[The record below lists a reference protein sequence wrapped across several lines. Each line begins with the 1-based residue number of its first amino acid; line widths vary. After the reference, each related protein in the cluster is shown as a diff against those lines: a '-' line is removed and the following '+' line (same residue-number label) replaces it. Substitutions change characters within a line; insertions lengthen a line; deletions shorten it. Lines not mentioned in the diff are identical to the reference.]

1 MNDATITASKKTELL
16 RKATN
21 GIAQRTAEVGVQVSF
36 RYLARIVPIVFLAI
50 LSLTHLQGWA
60 IGMKKVLKFSTHDF
74 GILCYGGITNLNL
87 VYGGSG
93 HNLCIKSPGREKLPS
108 DETRVPGF
116 LSGSYPAFAG
126 PVEMEWNAR
135 DGTHLTHTIELDEVF
150 KDRVV
155 LHTADSAR
163 IYEAKP
169 ISGGEPTII
178 VEVND
183 RTVSVYMKV
192 SLQLV
197 RADPTDTG
205 RDRSTHF
212 TRAYSKTL

>member
-1 MNDATITASKKTELL
+1 MKLQKNQYHKANRFIINL
-16 RKATN
+16 RYA
-21 GIAQRTAEVGVQVSF
+21 I
-36 RYLARIVPIVFLAI
+36 RILSALFLAI
-50 LSLTHLQGWA
+50 FSLTNLEVRA
-60 IGMKKVLKFSTHDF
+60 MEMNKVLKFSTHDF
-74 GILCYGGITNLNL
+74 GILCYGGITNLEL
-87 VYGGSG
+87 VYAGSS
-93 HNLCIKSPGREKLPS
+93 HELCFDTPGREKLPS
-108 DETRVPGF
+108 DEKRGPGF

-135 DGTHLTHTIELDEVF
+135 DGTHLTHTIDLDEVF

-163 IYEAKP
+163 IYKAKP

>member
-1 MNDATITASKKTELL
+1 M
-16 RKATN
+16 
-21 GIAQRTAEVGVQVSF
+21 VS
-36 RYLARIVPIVFLAI
+36 AIFLAI
-50 LSLTHLQGWA
+50 FSLTHIESKA
-60 IGMKKVLKFSTHDF
+60 IDMNEVLKFSTHDF
-74 GILCYGGITNLNL
+74 GILCYGGITNLEL
-87 VYGGSG
+87 VYGGSP
-93 HNLCIKSPGREKLPS
+93 HELCFDTPGREKLPS
-108 DETRVPGF
+108 DEKRGPGF

-135 DGTHLTHTIELDEVF
+135 DGAHLIHRIDLDEVF

-155 LHTADSAR
+155 LHTADPAR
-163 IYEAKP
+163 IYKAKP

-178 VEVND
+178 IEVND

>member
-1 MNDATITASKKTELL
+1 
-16 RKATN
+16 
-21 GIAQRTAEVGVQVSF
+21 
-36 RYLARIVPIVFLAI
+36 
-50 LSLTHLQGWA
+50 
-60 IGMKKVLKFSTHDF
+60 
-74 GILCYGGITNLNL
+74 
-87 VYGGSG
+87 
-93 HNLCIKSPGREKLPS
+93 
-108 DETRVPGF
+108 
-116 LSGSYPAFAG
+116 
-126 PVEMEWNAR
+126 MEWNAR
-135 DGTHLTHTIELDEVF
+135 DGKHLTHTIDLDEVF

-155 LHTADSAR
+155 LHTADAAR
-163 IYEAKP
+163 IYKAKP

>member
-1 MNDATITASKKTELL
+1 MATL
-16 RKATN
+16 
-21 GIAQRTAEVGVQVSF
+21 F
-36 RYLARIVPIVFLAI
+36 FLAI
-50 LSLTHLQGWA
+50 ISITLMESRA
-60 IGMKKVLKFSTHDF
+60 INMNETLKFSTHDF
-74 GILCYGGITNLNL
+74 GILCYGGITNLKL
-87 VYGGSG
+87 EYGGSP
-93 HNLCIKSPGREKLPS
+93 HELCFDTPGREKLPS
-108 DETRVPGF
+108 DEKRGPGF
-116 LSGSYPAFAG
+116 LSGSYHAFAG

-135 DGTHLTHTIELDEVF
+135 DGTHLSHKINLDEVF

-155 LHTADSAR
+155 LHTADPAR
-163 IYEAKP
+163 IYKVKP

-178 VEVND
+178 IEVND

-212 TRAYSKTL
+212 TCAYSKTL

>member
-1 MNDATITASKKTELL
+1 MMQQSPRQRKPNSYEKQLTALGNEL
-16 RKATN
+16 RKW
-21 GIAQRTAEVGVQVSF
+21 GVQVSF

-50 LSLTHLQGWA
+50 LSLTHLQGSA

-135 DGTHLTHTIELDEVF
+135 DGTHLTHTIDLDEVF

>member
-1 MNDATITASKKTELL
+1 MDSVKKGREIIIYRYLERAALAFLMAIDPLL
-16 RKATN
+16 KTKSTSIGRN
-21 GIAQRTAEVGVQVSF
+21 GI
-36 RYLARIVPIVFLAI
+36 
-50 LSLTHLQGWA
+50 
-60 IGMKKVLKFSTHDF
+60 LKFSTHDF

-93 HNLCIKSPGREKLPS
+93 HELCKDTPGREKLPS
-108 DETRVPGF
+108 DEKRGPGF
-116 LSGSYPAFAG
+116 KSGSYRAFAG
-126 PVEMEWNAR
+126 PVDMEWNAR
-135 DGTHLTHTIELDEVF
+135 DGTHLTHTIDLDEVF

-163 IYEAKP
+163 IYKAKP
-169 ISGGEPTII
+169 ISGCEPTIVI
-178 VEVND
+178 EVND
-183 RTVSVYMKV
+183 RTVSVYMEV

-205 RDRSTHF
+205 RDRSHHF

>member
-1 MNDATITASKKTELL
+1 MMQQTPRQRKPNSYEKQLTALPNEL
-16 RKATN
+16 R
-21 GIAQRTAEVGVQVSF
+21 EWGVQVSF

-50 LSLTHLQGWA
+50 LSLTHLQGSA

-74 GILCYGGITNLNL
+74 GILCYGGIANLEI
-87 VYGGSG
+87 VYAGSP
-93 HNLCIKSPGREKLPS
+93 HELCFDTPAREKLPS
-108 DETRVPGF
+108 DEKRVPGF

-135 DGTHLTHTIELDEVF
+135 DGIHLTHTIDLDEVF